1 MDALENNSSFEQQ
14 EQHCIHFMLTQVI
27 QQRTAT
33 NHKLLQ
39 LCYVTML
46 YVYMHAMLFFRLSV
60 MPKNANTQNKRYGKQ
75 QKF

>member
-1 MDALENNSSFEQQ
+1 MDALEKNSSFEQQ
-14 EQHCIHFMLTQVI
+14 KQHCIHFMLTQVS

-46 YVYMHAMLFFRLSV
+46 YVYMHAMLFFSV
-60 MPKNANTQNKRYGKQ
+60 FQLCKKRKHSE
-75 QKF
+75 